1 MGTRGADG
9 PITVLVVDDHP
20 LIREGVTAVLQ
31 LRDDLK
37 VVGEAS
43 DGAEA
48 IEQFKALEPEIVLMD
63 LQMPGIS
70 GVQAIEVIRQHTPGA
85 RIIVLTTYDGDVQA
99 LRAMKAG
106 ASAYLLKSSLRKNLV
121 DIIREVHSGRRRLT
135 PEVAESIAIHAI
147 DDELSDREIEVLR
160 LVALG
165 NPNKQIARTL
175 SLSEETVK
183 AHLKSIFAKLDVSD
197 RTHAVTVALKRGFI
211 SL

>member
-1 MGTRGADG
+1 MRERRADE

-31 LRDDLK
+31 LREDLE

-43 DGAEA
+43 DGLEA
-48 IEQFKALEPEIVLMD
+48 VEQFKTLKPDIVLMD
-63 LQMPGIS
+63 LQMPKMG
-70 GVQAIEVIRQHTPGA
+70 GVDAIEAIRKLTPTA
-85 RIIVLTTYDGDVQA
+85 RIIVLTTYNGDVQA

-121 DIIREVHSGRRRLT
+121 DIIREVHAGRRRLT

-147 DDELSDREIEVLR
+147 DDDLSMREIEVLR

-183 AHLKSIFAKLDVSD
+183 THLKSIFSKLGVAD